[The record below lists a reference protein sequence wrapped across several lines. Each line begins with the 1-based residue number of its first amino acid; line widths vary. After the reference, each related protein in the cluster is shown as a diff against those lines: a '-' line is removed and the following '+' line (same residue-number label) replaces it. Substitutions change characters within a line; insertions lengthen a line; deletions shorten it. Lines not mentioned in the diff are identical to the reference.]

1 MTEMKPASILVGYNS
16 LKMHRS
22 KMQTIL
28 NLLIIS
34 NETMVFAFS
43 NNVCKREVVGVQYI
57 EFKLLG

>member
-1 MTEMKPASILVGYNS
+1 MTEIKPASILVGYNS
-16 LKMHRS
+16 FEMHRS
-22 KMQTIL
+22 KLQTIL

-43 NNVCKREVVGVQYI
+43 DNVCKREVVGVQYI